1 MLLLGRAVC
10 LKQREGTDS
19 KRGEAQRVPERP
31 PRHDVNQ
38 RKAARVVRRV
48 QKRSLFCFH
57 VAGGVV
63 RLAVLRRQTRFRDF
77 SSLIRHEDESS
88 EREHQRVRAGDGQVH
103 VREGSGLDFHPSR
116 GGSRLRFDFAVYIF

>member
-1 MLLLGRAVC
+1 M
-10 LKQREGTDS
+10 
-19 KRGEAQRVPERP
+19 
-31 PRHDVNQ
+31 
-38 RKAARVVRRV
+38 
-48 QKRSLFCFH
+48 
-57 VAGGVV
+57 

-103 VREGSGLDFHPSR
+103 VREGSGLDFRPSR